1 MTELKHICLCFSLT
15 LLILSLAVESLNT
28 VSQKWSVG
36 NHFGYDGG
44 FCLPGLC
51 IRAAGGSRVNFGR
64 GGRRGRVRYN
74 GSRDRIGFRQTMY
87 CKPVTCWSGTCHAL
101 HLHLDKGLY
110 ESLVHKNAAKQPLNV
125 VDYNIP
131 ETFKHNNVNNNYKV
145 QEAAMTPQSN

>member
-1 MTELKHICLCFSLT
+1 MAELKWMCLSFSVS
-15 LLILSLAVESLNT
+15 LLLSLAVGSHDMD
-28 VSQKWSVG
+28 SQKWSVG

-51 IRAAGGSRVNFGR
+51 IRGAGGSRVNFGR
-64 GGRRGRVRYN
+64 GGRGRIRYN
-74 GSRDRIGFRQTMY
+74 GSRDRTGFRETMY
-87 CKPVTCWSGTCHAL
+87 CKPLTCWSGSCDAL

-110 ESLVHKNAAKQPLNV
+110 ESLVNKNAAKHPST

-131 ETFKHNNVNNNYKV
+131 ETFKHNNVNNNYDV

>member
-1 MTELKHICLCFSLT
+1 MTELKWICLCFSLT
-15 LLILSLAVESLNT
+15 LLLSLAVGSHNT

-51 IRAAGGSRVNFGR
+51 IRGAGGSRVNFGR
-64 GGRRGRVRYN
+64 GGRGRMRYN
-74 GSRDRIGFRQTMY
+74 GGRDRTGIRETMY
-87 CKPVTCWSGTCHAL
+87 CKPLTCWSGSCDAL

-110 ESLVHKNAAKQPLNV
+110 KSLVAAKQPST
-125 VDYNIP
+125 VDYKIP
-131 ETFKHNNVNNNYKV
+131 ETFKHNNVNDNYEV